1 MLVVHFCFFYNTPPC
16 LCTTRLIH
24 RHCHPRLRCHLHP
37 LCCLFLS
44 CHRGL
49 SNAAALCC
57 LLCCC
62 RPHSCTTVVVASPSC
77 CCCLMSWP
85 SLLSPCIRPPLLTW
99 SSLPFRHIRRLHSH
113 CNLSSVG
120 AILAISDPPMPPLPL
135 ATGCHLLLAIAATLY
150 HCLSTLS
157 VSAIVA
163 ITCCLSSAVAH
174 LVSLVC
180 RRFICRAIFCQFFL
194 KFDQILTLI
203 LPAERA
209 WFSFALGNKMRK
221 YPLPQFCFDDDLAT
235 SCCMCC
241 HTSMRQHPRRW
252 VWVWLAQHLVGMWVS
267 PSSTELHD
275 LPFAHSHL
283 CKLGK
288 GANKSKMGR
297 SLSMLMFEDFMLM
310 TWSRLPHLA
319 IS

>member
-1 MLVVHFCFFYNTPPC
+1 MLVVHFCLFYNTPPC

-57 LLCCC
+57 LLRCC
-62 RPHSCTTVVVASPSC
+62 RPHSCTTVVVASPSCCC

-99 SSLPFRHIRRLHSH
+99 SSLPFHHIHHLHCH

-120 AILAISDPPMPPLPL
+120 AILAISDPLTPPLPP

-150 HCLSTLS
+150 HCLSTSS

-180 RRFICRAIFCQFFL
+180 CGFICNAIFCQFFL
-194 KFDQILTLI
+194 MFDQILTLI

-209 WFSFALGNKMRK
+209 WFPFALGNKMRK
-221 YPLPQFCFDDDLAT
+221 KPSPLTLLWRC
-235 SCCMCC
+235 SC
-241 HTSMRQHPRRW
+241 
-252 VWVWLAQHLVGMWVS
+252 
-267 PSSTELHD
+267 
-275 LPFAHSHL
+275 
-283 CKLGK
+283 
-288 GANKSKMGR
+288 N
-297 SLSMLMFEDFMLM
+297 
-310 TWSRLPHLA
+310 
-319 IS
+319 